1 MASRENYTEA
11 NVSVADQEK
20 MVIPDRKVQRTYCSH
35 CSSNSQRTTSVIL
48 KLGVFF
54 GSQIF
59 IQGLQNLN
67 RAVHDDI
74 VAIEM
79 LKEEDW
85 TCPSSVILVHTEEKD
100 DTDEEE
106 EKEVCVCV
114 CVVLEWEQ
122 YIN

>member
-1 MASRENYTEA
+1 M
-11 NVSVADQEK
+11 
-20 MVIPDRKVQRTYCSH
+20 
-35 CSSNSQRTTSVIL
+35 
-48 KLGVFF
+48 
-54 GSQIF
+54 
-59 IQGLQNLN
+59 N

-106 EKEVCVCV
+106 EKEVCVIKCAV
-114 CVVLEWEQ
+114 HKLMISI
-122 YIN
+122 YPYSF

>member
-1 MASRENYTEA
+1 M
-11 NVSVADQEK
+11 
-20 MVIPDRKVQRTYCSH
+20 
-35 CSSNSQRTTSVIL
+35 
-48 KLGVFF
+48 
-54 GSQIF
+54 
-59 IQGLQNLN
+59 N

-106 EKEVCVCV
+106 EKEVCVIKCAV
-114 CVVLEWEQ
+114 H
-122 YIN
+122 